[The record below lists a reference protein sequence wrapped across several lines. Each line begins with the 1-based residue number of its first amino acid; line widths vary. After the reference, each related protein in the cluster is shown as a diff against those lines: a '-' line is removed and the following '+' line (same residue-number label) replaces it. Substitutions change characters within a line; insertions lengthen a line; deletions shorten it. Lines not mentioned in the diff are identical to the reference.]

1 MSTSSHPSAPKPAS
15 IIADRYRL
23 DSLRAH
29 GGMADVWKATDLQLA
44 RPVAVKLLKP
54 HLAAESTLAERFRRE
69 AIAAANLNHDNIVT
83 VYDAIEDDGRQAVIM
98 EFVDGESLRERLD
111 REKTLSIK
119 TVLSIGYWVCLA
131 LDAAHKQG
139 LIHRDVKPGNILI
152 DIKKKVMLTDF
163 GIAKVLD
170 GEEDLT
176 SENIMMGTA
185 KYLSPEQVRG
195 DSLDARADLYSLGL
209 VMYECLA
216 GKVPF
221 VGKNDTDTALAR
233 LHRDATNIA
242 QHRPDIDPEVAQLIT
257 RLIARERKDRY
268 GDAAQAATALRRI
281 IETRKSSTPAD
292 TRRPTGD
299 RTPTPGKVIR
309 PKGHTP
315 AGITRQPDDA
325 VSKKDPVSKNDQ
337 RGQQSSRPT
346 ASTRSTAPN
355 QAKNPFKP
363 TPVMLIGIV
372 TVLLIAGV
380 IFSQFNKSDSTSV
393 VLATSTSIA
402 VTTPVVTGPVQIT
415 GIKSFD
421 PQGDDKTENEDQ
433 ARNVTDGDATTT
445 WSTSCYKSPTFGS
458 KSGVGLVM
466 QLSGVALAQLQ
477 ADVQGDSWKAKVYTS
492 NSAGSDLESWG
503 SPIWEGSAEGGPTIT
518 TSFATPA
525 QFALVYLT
533 QIGRSGFCSNNN
545 PYRGYISE
553 IRILPAP

>member
-1 MSTSSHPSAPKPAS
+1 MPSSSNHSAPQPSS

-29 GGMADVWKATDLQLA
+29 GGMADVWQATDLQLT
-44 RPVAVKLLKP
+44 RVVAIKLLKP

-69 AIAAANLNHDNIVT
+69 AIAAANLNHYNIVT
-83 VYDAIEDDGRQAVIM
+83 VYDAIEDNGRQAVIM

-111 REKTLSIK
+111 REQTLSINS
-119 TVLSIGYWVCLA
+119 VLSIGYSVCSA
-131 LDAAHKQG
+131 LEAAHKQG

-152 DIKKKVMLTDF
+152 NTAKRVMLTDF
-163 GIAKVLD
+163 GIAKALD
-170 GEEDLT
+170 SDEDLT

-195 DSLDARADLYSLGL
+195 DNLDARADLYSLGL

-233 LHRDATNIA
+233 LHRDATDIA
-242 QHRPDIDPEVAQLIT
+242 KHRPDVDPEVARIIN
-257 RLIARERKDRY
+257 RLIAREPKDRFA
-268 GDAAQAATALRRI
+268 DAAQAGVAIRRV
-281 IETRKSSTPAD
+281 IEGRKSSTPTGAK
-292 TRRPTGD
+292 RPAGD

-315 AGITRQPDDA
+315 VGMTREPIESPSNQPGRQPQSSQPT
-325 VSKKDPVSKNDQ
+325 SKTPVSKN
-337 RGQQSSRPT
+337 
-346 ASTRSTAPN
+346 RSKA
-355 QAKNPFKP
+355 AFKP
-363 TPVMLIGIV
+363 TPAMLIGV
-372 TVLLIAGV
+372 VALLLVVGV
-380 IFSQFNKSDSTSV
+380 VFAQINKSDSTSAVPVTTTV
-393 VLATSTSIA
+393 VA
-402 VTTPVVTGPVQIT
+402 TTPVVSGPVQIT

-421 PQGDDKTENEDQ
+421 PQGDDQIENDDE
-433 ARNVTDGDATTT
+433 ASNVTDGDATTA
-445 WSTSCYKSPTFGS
+445 WSTTCYKSSTFGS

-466 QLSGVALAQLQ
+466 QLDSATLAQLQ
-477 ADVQGDSWKAKVYTS
+477 ADIQGDSWKAKVYTA

-503 SPIWEGSAEGGPTIT
+503 SPIWEGSAESGPTIT
-518 TSFATPA
+518 ASFTTPS

-533 QIGRSGFCSNNN
+533 QIGESGFCSNNN

-553 IRILPAP
+553 IRILPSP

>member
-1 MSTSSHPSAPKPAS
+1 MSTSSNHSAPQPS
-15 IIADRYRL
+15 TIIADRYRL

-29 GGMADVWKATDLQLA
+29 GGMADVWKATDLQLT

-83 VYDAIEDDGRQAVIM
+83 VYDAIEDNGRQAVIM

-195 DSLDARADLYSLGL
+195 DNLDARADLYSLGL

-233 LHRDATNIA
+233 LHRDATDIA
-242 QHRPDIDPEVAQLIT
+242 QPRPDIDPDAARLIT
-257 RLIARERKDRY
+257 RLIAREPKDRY
-268 GDAAQAATALRRI
+268 SDAAQAAAALRRI
-281 IETRKSSTPAD
+281 IEARKAPTP
-292 TRRPTGD
+292 TGTMRPTGD

-315 AGITRQPDDA
+315 TGITRQPVDT
-325 VSKKDPVSKNDQ
+325 VSKENN
-337 RGQQSSRPT
+337 RGQQGSRPT
-346 ASTRSTAPN
+346 SSTRSTVKN
-355 QAKNPFKP
+355 QAKTPFKP
-363 TPVMLIGIV
+363 TPVMLIGVMTI
-372 TVLLIAGV
+372 LLIAGV
-380 IFSQFNKSDSTSV
+380 IFAQFNKSDSTSV
-393 VLATSTSIA
+393 VPATTTSIA

-421 PQGDDKTENEDQ
+421 PQGDDQTENDNE
-433 ARNVTDGDATTT
+433 ASNVTDGDATTA
-445 WSTSCYKSPTFGS
+445 WSTTCYKSPTFGS
-458 KSGVGLVM
+458 KSGVGLVL
-466 QLSGVALAQLQ
+466 QLNGAALAQLQ

-492 NSAGSDLESWG
+492 NSAGNDLESWG

-518 TSFATPA
+518 ASFATPA

-533 QIGRSGFCSNNN
+533 QIGQSGFCSNNN

-553 IRILPAP
+553 IRVLPAP

>member
-1 MSTSSHPSAPKPAS
+1 MSTSSNHSAPQPS
-15 IIADRYRL
+15 TIIADRYRL

-29 GGMADVWKATDLQLA
+29 GGMADVWKATDLQLT

-83 VYDAIEDDGRQAVIM
+83 VYDAIEDNGRQAVIM

-111 REKTLSIK
+111 REKTLSIR

-152 DIKKKVMLTDF
+152 DINKKVMLTDF

-233 LHRDATNIA
+233 LHRDATDIA
-242 QHRPDIDPEVAQLIT
+242 QHRPDIDPDAARLIT
-257 RLIARERKDRY
+257 RLIAREPNDRY
-268 GDAAQAATALRRI
+268 GDAAQAAAALRRI
-281 IETRKSSTPAD
+281 IETRKSSTPAG
-292 TRRPTGD
+292 TKRPTGD

-315 AGITRQPDDA
+315 TGITRQPDDA
-325 VSKKDPVSKNDQ
+325 VSKKDAVSKMTNAVNKVHVPLQRHDQ
-337 RGQQSSRPT
+337 LLRIKQ
-346 ASTRSTAPN
+346 
-355 QAKNPFKP
+355 KP
-363 TPVMLIGIV
+363 H
-372 TVLLIAGV
+372 
-380 IFSQFNKSDSTSV
+380 SN
-393 VLATSTSIA
+393 
-402 VTTPVVTGPVQIT
+402 
-415 GIKSFD
+415 
-421 PQGDDKTENEDQ
+421 
-433 ARNVTDGDATTT
+433 
-445 WSTSCYKSPTFGS
+445 
-458 KSGVGLVM
+458 
-466 QLSGVALAQLQ
+466 QLQ
-477 ADVQGDSWKAKVYTS
+477 S
-492 NSAGSDLESWG
+492 
-503 SPIWEGSAEGGPTIT
+503 
-518 TSFATPA
+518 
-525 QFALVYLT
+525 
-533 QIGRSGFCSNNN
+533 C
-545 PYRGYISE
+545 
-553 IRILPAP
+553 

>member
-1 MSTSSHPSAPKPAS
+1 MSTSSHHSAPQPS
-15 IIADRYRL
+15 TVIADRYRL
-23 DSLRAH
+23 ESLRAH
-29 GGMADVWKATDLQLA
+29 GGMADVWKATDLQLT

-83 VYDAIEDDGRQAVIM
+83 VYDAIEDNGRQAVIM

-152 DIKKKVMLTDF
+152 DINKKVMLTDF

-195 DSLDARADLYSLGL
+195 DNLDARADLYSLGL

-233 LHRDATNIA
+233 LHRDATDIA
-242 QHRPDIDPEVAQLIT
+242 QHRPDIDTDTARLIT
-257 RLIARERKDRY
+257 RLIAREPKDRY
-268 GDAAQAATALRRI
+268 SDAAQAAAALRRI
-281 IETRKSSTPAD
+281 IEARKAPTP
-292 TRRPTGD
+292 TGTMRPTGD

-315 AGITRQPDDA
+315 TGITRQPVDT
-325 VSKKDPVSKNDQ
+325 VSKENN
-337 RGQQSSRPT
+337 RGQQGSRPT
-346 ASTRSTAPN
+346 SSTRSTVKN
-355 QAKNPFKP
+355 QAKTPFKP
-363 TPVMLIGIV
+363 TPVMLIGVMTI
-372 TVLLIAGV
+372 LLIAGV
-380 IFSQFNKSDSTSV
+380 IFAQFNKSDSTSV
-393 VLATSTSIA
+393 VPATTTSIA

-421 PQGDDKTENEDQ
+421 PQGDDQTENDNE
-433 ARNVTDGDATTT
+433 ASNVTDGDATTA
-445 WSTSCYKSPTFGS
+445 WSTTCYKSPTFGS
-458 KSGVGLVM
+458 KSGVGLVL
-466 QLSGVALAQLQ
+466 QLNGAALAQLQ

-492 NSAGSDLESWG
+492 NAAGKDLESWG

-518 TSFATPA
+518 ASFAAPA

-533 QIGRSGFCSNNN
+533 QVGQSGFCSNNN

-553 IRILPAP
+553 IRVLPAP

>member
-1 MSTSSHPSAPKPAS
+1 MSTSSNHSAPQPS
-15 IIADRYRL
+15 TIIADRYRL

-29 GGMADVWKATDLQLA
+29 GGMADVWKATDLQLT

-83 VYDAIEDDGRQAVIM
+83 VYDAIEDNGRQAVIM

-152 DIKKKVMLTDF
+152 DGKKKVMLTDF

-209 VMYECLA
+209 VLYECLA

-233 LHRDATNIA
+233 LHRDATDIA
-242 QHRPDIDPEVAQLIT
+242 QHRPDIDPESARLIT
-257 RLIARERKDRY
+257 RLIAREPKDRY
-268 GDAAQAATALRRI
+268 GDAAQAAAALRRI
-281 IETRKSSTPAD
+281 IETRKSSTP
-292 TRRPTGD
+292 TGTKRPTGD

-315 AGITRQPDDA
+315 TGITRQPADT
-325 VSKKDPVSKNDQ
+325 VSKENN
-337 RGQQSSRPT
+337 RGQQGSRPT
-346 ASTRSTAPN
+346 ASARSTAKN
-355 QAKNPFKP
+355 QAKTPFKP
-363 TPVMLIGIV
+363 TPIMLIGV
-372 TVLLIAGV
+372 MAVLLIAGV
-380 IFSQFNKSDSTSV
+380 IFAQFNKSDSTSAV
-393 VLATSTSIA
+393 PVTTTSIA

-421 PQGDDKTENEDQ
+421 PQGDDQTENDNE
-433 ARNVTDGDATTT
+433 ASNVTDGDATTA
-445 WSTSCYKSPTFGS
+445 WSTTCYKSPTFGS

-466 QLSGVALAQLQ
+466 QLNGVALAQLQ

-492 NSAGSDLESWG
+492 NSAGNDLESWG

-518 TSFATPA
+518 ASFATPA

-533 QIGRSGFCSNNN
+533 QIGQSGFCSNNN

>member
-1 MSTSSHPSAPKPAS
+1 MSTSSHHSAPQPS
-15 IIADRYRL
+15 TVIADRYRL
-23 DSLRAH
+23 ESLRAH
-29 GGMADVWKATDLQLA
+29 GGMADVWKATDLQLT

-83 VYDAIEDDGRQAVIM
+83 VYDAIEDNGRQAVIM

-152 DIKKKVMLTDF
+152 DINKKVMLTDF

-195 DSLDARADLYSLGL
+195 DNLDARADLYSLGL

-233 LHRDATNIA
+233 LHRDATDIA
-242 QHRPDIDPEVAQLIT
+242 QHRPDIDPDAARLIT
-257 RLIARERKDRY
+257 RLIAREPKDRY
-268 GDAAQAATALRRI
+268 SDASQAAAALRRI
-281 IETRKSSTPAD
+281 IETRKAPTPTGTA
-292 TRRPTGD
+292 RPTSD

-315 AGITRQPDDA
+315 TGITRQPVDT
-325 VSKKDPVSKNDQ
+325 VSKENN
-337 RGQQSSRPT
+337 RGQQGSRP
-346 ASTRSTAPN
+346 ASSTRSTDKN
-355 QAKNPFKP
+355 QAKAPFKP
-363 TPVMLIGIV
+363 TPVMLIGV
-372 TVLLIAGV
+372 MAVLLIAGV
-380 IFSQFNKSDSTSV
+380 IFAQFNKSDSPSV
-393 VLATSTSIA
+393 VPATTTSIA

-421 PQGDDKTENEDQ
+421 PQGDDQTENDNE
-433 ARNVTDGDATTT
+433 ASNVTDGDATTA
-445 WSTSCYKSPTFGS
+445 WSTTCYKSPTFGS
-458 KSGVGLVM
+458 KSGVGLVL
-466 QLSGVALAQLQ
+466 QLNGAALAQLQ

-492 NSAGSDLESWG
+492 NSAGNDLESWG

-518 TSFATPA
+518 ASFATPA

-533 QIGRSGFCSNNN
+533 QVGQSGFCSNNN

-553 IRILPAP
+553 IRVLPAP

>member
-1 MSTSSHPSAPKPAS
+1 MSTSSHHSAPQPS
-15 IIADRYRL
+15 TVIADRYRL
-23 DSLRAH
+23 ESLRAH
-29 GGMADVWKATDLQLA
+29 GGMADVWKATDLQLT

-83 VYDAIEDDGRQAVIM
+83 VYDAIEDNGRQAVIM

-111 REKTLSIK
+111 REKTLSIR

-139 LIHRDVKPGNILI
+139 LIHREVKPGNILI
-152 DIKKKVMLTDF
+152 DINKKVMLTDF

-195 DSLDARADLYSLGL
+195 DNLDARADLYSLGL

-233 LHRDATNIA
+233 LHRDATDIA
-242 QHRPDIDPEVAQLIT
+242 QHRPDIDPDAARLIT
-257 RLIARERKDRY
+257 RLIAREPKDRY
-268 GDAAQAATALRRI
+268 SDASQAAAALRRI
-281 IETRKSSTPAD
+281 IETRKAPTPTGTA
-292 TRRPTGD
+292 RPTSD

-315 AGITRQPDDA
+315 TGITRQPVDT
-325 VSKKDPVSKNDQ
+325 VSKENN
-337 RGQQSSRPT
+337 RGQQGSRP
-346 ASTRSTAPN
+346 ASSTRSTDKN
-355 QAKNPFKP
+355 QAKAPFKP
-363 TPVMLIGIV
+363 TPVMLIGV
-372 TVLLIAGV
+372 MAVLLIAGV
-380 IFSQFNKSDSTSV
+380 IFAQFNKSDSPSV
-393 VLATSTSIA
+393 VPATTTSIA

-421 PQGDDKTENEDQ
+421 PQGDDQTENDNE
-433 ARNVTDGDATTT
+433 ASYVTDGDATTA
-445 WSTSCYKSPTFGS
+445 WSTTCYKSPTFGS

-466 QLSGVALAQLQ
+466 QLNGAALAQLQ

-492 NSAGSDLESWG
+492 NSAGNDLESWG

-518 TSFATPA
+518 ASFANPA

>member
-1 MSTSSHPSAPKPAS
+1 MSTSSHHSAPQPS
-15 IIADRYRL
+15 TIIADRYRL

-29 GGMADVWKATDLQLA
+29 GGMADVWKATDLQLT

-83 VYDAIEDDGRQAVIM
+83 VYDAIEDNGRQAVIM

-111 REKTLSIK
+111 REKTLSIR

-152 DIKKKVMLTDF
+152 DINKKVMLTDF

-233 LHRDATNIA
+233 LHRDATDIA
-242 QHRPDIDPEVAQLIT
+242 QHRPDIDPDAARLIT
-257 RLIARERKDRY
+257 RLIAREPNDRY
-268 GDAAQAATALRRI
+268 GDAAQAAAALRRI
-281 IETRKSSTPAD
+281 IETRKSSTPAG
-292 TRRPTGD
+292 TKRPTGD

-325 VSKKDPVSKNDQ
+325 VSKNDQ
-337 RGQQSSRPT
+337 RGQQGSRP
-346 ASTRSTAPN
+346 ASSTRSTAKN
-355 QAKNPFKP
+355 QAKAPFKP
-363 TPVMLIGIV
+363 TPVMLIGVMAI
-372 TVLLIAGV
+372 LLIAGV
-380 IFSQFNKSDSTSV
+380 IFAQFNKSDSTSAV
-393 VLATSTSIA
+393 PATTTSIA

-421 PQGDDKTENEDQ
+421 PQGDDQTENDNE
-433 ARNVTDGDATTT
+433 ASYVTDGDATTA

-466 QLSGVALAQLQ
+466 QLNGPALAQLQ

-492 NSAGSDLESWG
+492 NSAGNDLESWG

-518 TSFATPA
+518 ASFADPA

>member
-1 MSTSSHPSAPKPAS
+1 MSASSHHSAPQPS
-15 IIADRYRL
+15 TIIADRYRL

-29 GGMADVWKATDLQLA
+29 GGMADVWKATDLQLT
-44 RPVAVKLLKP
+44 RSVAVKLLKP

-83 VYDAIEDDGRQAVIM
+83 VYDAIEDNGRQAVIM

-119 TVLSIGYWVCLA
+119 TVLTIGYWVCLA

-152 DIKKKVMLTDF
+152 DTNKKVMLTDF

-221 VGKNDTDTALAR
+221 VGKNDTETALAR
-233 LHRDATNIA
+233 LHRDATDLA
-242 QHRPDIDPEVAQLIT
+242 QHRPDIDPDATRLIT
-257 RLIARERKDRY
+257 RLIAREPKDRY
-268 GDAAQAATALRRI
+268 SDAAQAATALRRI

-292 TRRPTGD
+292 TKRPNGD

-315 AGITRQPDDA
+315 TGINRQLVDTASKENKPD
-325 VSKKDPVSKNDQ
+325 
-337 RGQQSSRPT
+337 QQGSRPT
-346 ASTRSTAPN
+346 SATRSPT
-355 QAKNPFKP
+355 KNRVKTSFRA
-363 TPVMLIGIV
+363 TPVMLIGAV
-372 TVLLIAGV
+372 TILLIVGV
-380 IFSQFNKSDSTSV
+380 IFAQFNKSASISAVPT
-393 VLATSTSIA
+393 TSTSIA
-402 VTTPVVTGPVQIT
+402 ATTPVVTGPVQIT

-421 PQGDDKTENEDQ
+421 PQGDDQTENDNE
-433 ARNVTDGDATTT
+433 ASYVTDGDATTA
-445 WSTSCYKSPTFGS
+445 WSTMCYKSPTFGS

-466 QLSGVALAQLQ
+466 QLNNSALAQLQ
-477 ADVQGDSWKAKVYTS
+477 ADVRGDNWKAKVYTS
-492 NSAGSDLESWG
+492 NVAGNDLESWG
-503 SPIWEGSAEGGPTIT
+503 SPIWEGSDDSGPTIT
-518 TSFATPA
+518 ASFATPA

-533 QIGRSGFCSNNN
+533 QIGESGFCSNNN

-553 IRILPAP
+553 IRILAAP

>member
-1 MSTSSHPSAPKPAS
+1 MSTSSNHSAPQPS
-15 IIADRYRL
+15 TIIADRYRL

-29 GGMADVWKATDLQLA
+29 GGMADVWKATDLQLT

-83 VYDAIEDDGRQAVIM
+83 VYDAIEDNGRQAVIM

-152 DIKKKVMLTDF
+152 DIKKKVMMTDF

-195 DSLDARADLYSLGL
+195 DNLDARADLYSLGL

-233 LHRDATNIA
+233 LHRDATDIA
-242 QHRPDIDPEVAQLIT
+242 QHRPDIDPDAARLIT
-257 RLIARERKDRY
+257 RLIAREPKDRY
-268 GDAAQAATALRRI
+268 SDAAQAAAALRRI
-281 IETRKSSTPAD
+281 IEARKAPTP
-292 TRRPTGD
+292 TGTMRPTGD

-315 AGITRQPDDA
+315 TGITRQPVDT
-325 VSKKDPVSKNDQ
+325 VSKENN
-337 RGQQSSRPT
+337 RGQQGSRPT
-346 ASTRSTAPN
+346 SSTRSTVKN
-355 QAKNPFKP
+355 QAKTPFKP
-363 TPVMLIGIV
+363 TPVMLIGVMTI
-372 TVLLIAGV
+372 LLIAGV
-380 IFSQFNKSDSTSV
+380 IFAQFNKSDSTSV
-393 VLATSTSIA
+393 VPATTTSIA

-421 PQGDDKTENEDQ
+421 PQGDDQTENDNE
-433 ARNVTDGDATTT
+433 ASNVTDGDATTA
-445 WSTSCYKSPTFGS
+445 WSTTCYKSPTFGS
-458 KSGVGLVM
+458 KSGVGLVL
-466 QLSGVALAQLQ
+466 QLNGAALAQLQ

-492 NSAGSDLESWG
+492 NAAGKDLESWG

-518 TSFATPA
+518 ASFAAPA

-533 QIGRSGFCSNNN
+533 QIGQSGFCSNNN

-553 IRILPAP
+553 IRVLPAP

>member
-1 MSTSSHPSAPKPAS
+1 MSTSSHHSAPQPS
-15 IIADRYRL
+15 TIIADRYRL

-29 GGMADVWKATDLQLA
+29 GGMADVWKATDLQLT
-44 RPVAVKLLKP
+44 RSVAVKLLKP

-83 VYDAIEDDGRQAVIM
+83 VYDAIEDNGRQAVIM

-119 TVLSIGYWVCLA
+119 TVLTIGYWVCLA

-152 DIKKKVMLTDF
+152 DTNKKVMLTDF

-221 VGKNDTDTALAR
+221 VGKNDTETALAR
-233 LHRDATNIA
+233 LHRDATDLA
-242 QHRPDIDPEVAQLIT
+242 QHRPDIDPDATRLIT
-257 RLIARERKDRY
+257 RLIAREPKDRY
-268 GDAAQAATALRRI
+268 SDAAQAATALRRI

-292 TRRPTGD
+292 TKRPNGD

-315 AGITRQPDDA
+315 TGINRQLVDTASKENKPD
-325 VSKKDPVSKNDQ
+325 
-337 RGQQSSRPT
+337 QQGSRPT
-346 ASTRSTAPN
+346 SATRSPTKN
-355 QAKNPFKP
+355 QVKTPFRP
-363 TPVMLIGIV
+363 TPVMLIGAV
-372 TVLLIAGV
+372 TILLIIGV
-380 IFSQFNKSDSTSV
+380 IFAQFNKSASISAV
-393 VLATSTSIA
+393 PATSTSIA
-402 VTTPVVTGPVQIT
+402 ATTPVVTGPVQIT

-421 PQGDDKTENEDQ
+421 PQGDDQTENDNE
-433 ARNVTDGDATTT
+433 ASYVTDGDATTA
-445 WSTSCYKSPTFGS
+445 WSTTCYKSPTFGS

-466 QLSGVALAQLQ
+466 QLNNSALAQLQ
-477 ADVQGDSWKAKVYTS
+477 ADVRGDNWKAKVYTS
-492 NSAGSDLESWG
+492 NVAGNDLESWG
-503 SPIWEGSAEGGPTIT
+503 SPIWEGSDDSGPTIT
-518 TSFATPA
+518 ASFATPA

-533 QIGRSGFCSNNN
+533 QIGESGFCSNNN

-553 IRILPAP
+553 IRILAAP

>member
-1 MSTSSHPSAPKPAS
+1 MSTSSHHSAPQPS
-15 IIADRYRL
+15 TIIADRYRL

-29 GGMADVWKATDLQLA
+29 GGIADVWKATDLQLT

-83 VYDAIEDDGRQAVIM
+83 VYDAIEDNGRQAVIM

-111 REKTLSIK
+111 REKTLSIR

-152 DIKKKVMLTDF
+152 DINKKVMLTDF

-195 DSLDARADLYSLGL
+195 DNLDARADLYSLGL

-233 LHRDATNIA
+233 LHRDATDIA
-242 QHRPDIDPEVAQLIT
+242 QHRPDIDPDAARLIT
-257 RLIARERKDRY
+257 RLIAREPKDRY
-268 GDAAQAATALRRI
+268 SDASQAAAALRRI
-281 IETRKSSTPAD
+281 IETRKAPTPTGTA
-292 TRRPTGD
+292 RPTSD

-315 AGITRQPDDA
+315 TGITRQPVDT
-325 VSKKDPVSKNDQ
+325 VSKENN
-337 RGQQSSRPT
+337 RGQQGSRP
-346 ASTRSTAPN
+346 ASSTRSTAKN
-355 QAKNPFKP
+355 QAKAPFKP
-363 TPVMLIGIV
+363 TPVMLIGV
-372 TVLLIAGV
+372 MAVLLIAGV
-380 IFSQFNKSDSTSV
+380 IFAQFNKSDSPSV
-393 VLATSTSIA
+393 VPATTTSIA

-421 PQGDDKTENEDQ
+421 PQGDDQTENDNE
-433 ARNVTDGDATTT
+433 ASNVTDGDATTA
-445 WSTSCYKSPTFGS
+445 WSTTCYKSPTFGS
-458 KSGVGLVM
+458 KSGVGLVL
-466 QLSGVALAQLQ
+466 QLNGAALAQLQ

-492 NSAGSDLESWG
+492 NAAGKDLESWG

-518 TSFATPA
+518 ASFAAPA

-533 QIGRSGFCSNNN
+533 QIGQSGFCSNNN

-553 IRILPAP
+553 IRVLPAP

>member
-1 MSTSSHPSAPKPAS
+1 MSTSSNHSAPQPS
-15 IIADRYRL
+15 TIIADRYRL

-29 GGMADVWKATDLQLA
+29 GGMADVWKATDLQLT

-83 VYDAIEDDGRQAVIM
+83 VYDAIEDNGRQAVIM

-195 DSLDARADLYSLGL
+195 DNLDARADLYSLGL

-233 LHRDATNIA
+233 LHRDATDIA
-242 QHRPDIDPEVAQLIT
+242 QHRPDIDPDAARLIT
-257 RLIARERKDRY
+257 RLIAREPKDRY
-268 GDAAQAATALRRI
+268 SDAAQAAAALRRI
-281 IETRKSSTPAD
+281 IEARKAPTP
-292 TRRPTGD
+292 TGTMRPTGD

-315 AGITRQPDDA
+315 TGITRQPVDT
-325 VSKKDPVSKNDQ
+325 VSKENN
-337 RGQQSSRPT
+337 RGQQGSRPT
-346 ASTRSTAPN
+346 SSTRSTVKN
-355 QAKNPFKP
+355 QAKTPFKP
-363 TPVMLIGIV
+363 TPMMLIGVMTI
-372 TVLLIAGV
+372 LLIAGV
-380 IFSQFNKSDSTSV
+380 IFAQFNKSDSTSV
-393 VLATSTSIA
+393 VPATTTSIA

-421 PQGDDKTENEDQ
+421 PQGDDQTENDNE
-433 ARNVTDGDATTT
+433 ASNVTDGDATTA
-445 WSTSCYKSPTFGS
+445 WSTTCYKSPTFGS
-458 KSGVGLVM
+458 KSGVGLVL
-466 QLSGVALAQLQ
+466 QLNGAALAQLQ

-492 NSAGSDLESWG
+492 NSAGNDLESWG

-518 TSFATPA
+518 ASFATPA

-533 QIGRSGFCSNNN
+533 QIGQSGFCSNNN

-553 IRILPAP
+553 IRVLPAP

>member
-1 MSTSSHPSAPKPAS
+1 MSTSSNHSAPQPS
-15 IIADRYRL
+15 TIIADRYRL

-29 GGMADVWKATDLQLA
+29 GGMADVWKATDLQLT

-83 VYDAIEDDGRQAVIM
+83 VYDAIEDNGRQAVIM

-195 DSLDARADLYSLGL
+195 DNLDARADLYSLGL

-233 LHRDATNIA
+233 LHRDATDIA
-242 QHRPDIDPEVAQLIT
+242 QHRPDIDPDAARLIT
-257 RLIARERKDRY
+257 RLIAREPKDRY
-268 GDAAQAATALRRI
+268 SDAAQAAAALRRI
-281 IETRKSSTPAD
+281 IEARKAPTP
-292 TRRPTGD
+292 TGTMRPTGD

-315 AGITRQPDDA
+315 TGITRQPVDT
-325 VSKKDPVSKNDQ
+325 VSKENN
-337 RGQQSSRPT
+337 RGQQGSRPT
-346 ASTRSTAPN
+346 SSTRSTVKN
-355 QAKNPFKP
+355 QAKTPFKP
-363 TPVMLIGIV
+363 TPVMLIGVMTI
-372 TVLLIAGV
+372 LLIAGV
-380 IFSQFNKSDSTSV
+380 IFAQFNKSDSTSV
-393 VLATSTSIA
+393 VPATTTSIA

-421 PQGDDKTENEDQ
+421 PQGDDQTENDNE
-433 ARNVTDGDATTT
+433 ASNVTDGDATTA
-445 WSTSCYKSPTFGS
+445 WSTTCYKSPTFGS
-458 KSGVGLVM
+458 KSGVGLVL
-466 QLSGVALAQLQ
+466 QLNGAALAQLQ

-492 NSAGSDLESWG
+492 NAAGKDLESWG

-518 TSFATPA
+518 ASFAAPA

-533 QIGRSGFCSNNN
+533 QIGQSGFCSNNN

-553 IRILPAP
+553 IRVLPAP

>member
-1 MSTSSHPSAPKPAS
+1 MPSSSNHSAPQPS
-15 IIADRYRL
+15 TIIADRYRL

-29 GGMADVWKATDLQLA
+29 GGMADVWQATDLQLT
-44 RPVAVKLLKP
+44 RVVAIKLLKP

-69 AIAAANLNHDNIVT
+69 AIAAANLNHYNIVT
-83 VYDAIEDDGRQAVIM
+83 VYDAIEDNGRQAVIM

-111 REKTLSIK
+111 REQTLSINS
-119 TVLSIGYWVCLA
+119 VLSIGYSVCSA
-131 LDAAHKQG
+131 LEAAHKQG

-152 DIKKKVMLTDF
+152 NTAKRVMLTDF
-163 GIAKVLD
+163 GIAKALD
-170 GEEDLT
+170 SDEDLT

-233 LHRDATNIA
+233 LHRDATDIA
-242 QHRPDIDPEVAQLIT
+242 KHRPDVDPEVARIIN
-257 RLIARERKDRY
+257 RLIAREPKDRFA
-268 GDAAQAATALRRI
+268 DAAQAGVAIRRV
-281 IETRKSSTPAD
+281 IEGRKSSTPTGAK
-292 TRRPTGD
+292 RPAGD

-315 AGITRQPDDA
+315 VGMTREPIESPSNQPGRQPQSSQPT
-325 VSKKDPVSKNDQ
+325 SKTPVSKN
-337 RGQQSSRPT
+337 
-346 ASTRSTAPN
+346 RSKA
-355 QAKNPFKP
+355 AFKP
-363 TPVMLIGIV
+363 TPAMLIGV
-372 TVLLIAGV
+372 VALLLVVGV
-380 IFSQFNKSDSTSV
+380 VFAQINKSDSTSAVPVTTTV
-393 VLATSTSIA
+393 VA
-402 VTTPVVTGPVQIT
+402 TTPVVSGPVQIT

-421 PQGDDKTENEDQ
+421 PQGDDQIENDDE
-433 ARNVTDGDATTT
+433 ASNVTDGDATTA
-445 WSTSCYKSPTFGS
+445 WSTTCYKSSTFGS

-466 QLSGVALAQLQ
+466 QLDSATLAQLQ
-477 ADVQGDSWKAKVYTS
+477 ADIQGDSWKAKVYTA

-503 SPIWEGSAEGGPTIT
+503 SPIWEGSAESGPTIT
-518 TSFATPA
+518 ASFTTPS

-533 QIGRSGFCSNNN
+533 QIGESGFCSNNN

-553 IRILPAP
+553 IRILPSP

>member
-1 MSTSSHPSAPKPAS
+1 MSTSSNHSAPQPS
-15 IIADRYRL
+15 TIIADRYRL

-29 GGMADVWKATDLQLA
+29 GGMADVWKATDLQLT

-83 VYDAIEDDGRQAVIM
+83 VYDAIEDNGRQAVIM

-111 REKTLSIK
+111 REKTLSINS
-119 TVLSIGYWVCLA
+119 VLSIGYSVCSA
-131 LDAAHKQG
+131 LEAAHKQG

-152 DIKKKVMLTDF
+152 NTSKRVMLTDF
-163 GIAKVLD
+163 GIAKALD
-170 GEEDLT
+170 GDEDLT

-233 LHRDATNIA
+233 LHRDATDIA
-242 QHRPDIDPEVAQLIT
+242 KHRPDVDTYVAQIIN
-257 RLIARERKDRY
+257 RLIAREPKDRFN
-268 GDAAQAATALRRI
+268 DAAQAGAAIRRV
-281 IETRKSSTPAD
+281 IEGRKSSTPAGAK
-292 TRRPTGD
+292 RPPSD
-299 RTPTPGKVIR
+299 RTPTPGVVIR

-315 AGITRQPDDA
+315 TGITREPTP
-325 VSKKDPVSKNDQ
+325 SKI
-337 RGQQSSRPT
+337 
-346 ASTRSTAPN
+346 ASTKSTTA
-355 QAKNPFKP
+355 FKP
-363 TPVMLIGIV
+363 TPVMWVGVVAI
-372 TVLLIAGV
+372 LLLVGV
-380 IFSQFNKSDSTSV
+380 VFAQFNKSDSTSV
-393 VLATSTSIA
+393 NMATTTVA
-402 VTTPVVTGPVQIT
+402 VTNPVVSGPVKIT

-421 PQGDDKTENEDQ
+421 PQGDDKSENDNE
-433 ARNVTDGDATTT
+433 ANFVTDGNAMTA
-445 WSTSCYKSPTFGS
+445 WSTTCYKSSTFGS

-466 QLSGVALAQLQ
+466 QLNGATLAQLQ
-477 ADVQGDSWKAKVYTS
+477 ADVQGDDWKAKVFTS
-492 NSAGSDLESWG
+492 NTAGTDLESWG
-503 SPIWEGSAEGGPTIT
+503 SPIWEGSADDGSTIT
-518 TSFATPA
+518 ASFTSPS

-533 QIGRSGFCSNNN
+533 QIGKSGFCSNNN

-553 IRILPAP
+553 IRILSGP